1 MSAETPE
8 RIISKYESVKLE
20 GKGMGRLVLTDR
32 RIIFEKKKGILSSKV
47 IPEVTIDARA
57 LISVEQLQDFGVKI
71 VHEGKKETISH
82 KVTPNNPTDA
92 IEIVQTISSMLGE
105 RKLIR
110 DKSEL
115 SEKDS
120 KMAKAKYLSYVLDT
134 GSKIWELTS
143 LSLSMLRGLGFED
156 WDRAEDIFERLSR
169 TTASLSEENSFDFS
183 NEIDLIRTSVESR
196 SPEKVGEAIS
206 GFLDTVGNQLS
217 STTPTASEWKDYIHQ
232 ENPNWDSLSY
242 LFLFSLAVNEG
253 IAFEE
258 NALES
263 EKQTALSSAKKL
275 IPILGVEFSQDLF
288 KDLKTEGNEARFA
301 EMASEFNVYLR
312 DALQDSL
319 RETSFLA

>member
-1 MSAETPE
+1 MSAENPE

-20 GKGMGRLVLTDR
+20 GKGTGRLVLTDR

-47 IPEVTIDARA
+47 IPQVTIDVRA
-57 LISVEQLQDFGVKI
+57 IISVEQLQDFGVKI
-71 VHEGKKETISH
+71 VHEGNKETISQ
-82 KVTPNNPTDA
+82 KVTPSNSTDA
-92 IEIVQTISSMLGE
+92 IEIVQTISSMLSE

-115 SEKDS
+115 SEKDV
-120 KMAKAKYLSYVLDT
+120 KMAETKYLSYVLDT

-156 WDRAEDIFERLSR
+156 WDRAEEVFERLSR
-169 TTASLSEENSFDFS
+169 TTGNLSEENSFDFR
-183 NEIDLIRTSVESR
+183 NEIDLIRKSVKSR
-196 SPEKVGEAIS
+196 STEKVGDAIS
-206 GFLDTVGNQLS
+206 GFLDTVGNELS
-217 STTPTASEWKDYIHQ
+217 STTPPESEWKDYIHHKS
-232 ENPNWDSLSY
+232 PNWGSLSY
-242 LFLFSLAVNEG
+242 LFLFSLALNEG

-258 NALES
+258 NGLEG
-263 EKQTALSSAKKL
+263 EKQTALSNAKKL

-288 KDLKTEGNEARFA
+288 KDLKTEGNETPFA

-319 RETSFLA
+319 RETSLLA

>member
-1 MSAETPE
+1 
-8 RIISKYESVKLE
+8 
-20 GKGMGRLVLTDR
+20 MGRLVLSDR

-47 IPEVTIDARA
+47 IPEVTIDARE

-92 IEIVQTISSMLGE
+92 IEIVQTISSMLSE

-134 GSKIWELTS
+134 GSKVWELTS

-156 WDRAEDIFERLSR
+156 WDRVEDIFERLSR

-206 GFLDTVGNQLS
+206 GFLDRVGNQLS

-301 EMASEFNVYLR
+301 EMASEFNVYLM

>member
-8 RIISKYESVKLE
+8 RIVSKYEQVKLE
-20 GKGMGRLVLTDR
+20 GQGMGRLVLTDR

-47 IPEVTIDARA
+47 IPQVTIDTRA

-71 VHEGKKETISH
+71 VYEGEKETISH

-92 IEIVQTISSMLGE
+92 IEMVQTISSMLGE

-120 KMAKAKYLSYVLDT
+120 KMAEAKYLSYVLDA
-134 GSKIWELTS
+134 GSKIWELTT

-156 WDRAEDIFERLSR
+156 WDRAEDVFERLSR
-169 TTASLSEENSFDFS
+169 TTGSLSEENSFDLS
-183 NEIDLIRTSVESR
+183 NEIDVMRTSVQSR
-196 SPEKVGEAIS
+196 STEKVGEAIS
-206 GFLDTVGNQLS
+206 SFLDRVGKQLS
-217 STTPTASEWKDYIHQ
+217 SITPAASEWKEYIHQ
-232 ENPNWDSLSY
+232 KNPNWGSLSY

-258 NALES
+258 NGLES
-263 EKQTALSSAKKL
+263 EKQTALSNAKKL
-275 IPILGVEFSQDLF
+275 IPILAVEFSQDLF
-288 KDLKTEGNEARFA
+288 KDLKTEGDGTRFA
-301 EMASEFNVYLR
+301 EMASEFNTYLR